1 MRGFSGAWSTHWT
14 TTDGQFQFQPGS
26 NNEVHDAQG
35 PIIAGRSV
43 VQFGDGG
50 SNKSL
55 RGNGES
61 VFCLFFFFF
70 TKKETKEKKKKKN
83 YKKKLK
89 IKKERER

>member
-14 TTDGQFQFQPGS
+14 TTDGQFQYQPGS

-61 VFCLFFFFF
+61 VFFFL
-70 TKKETKEKKKKKN
+70 KKETKEKKKKKKTTKRN
-83 YKKKLK
+83 
-89 IKKERER
+89 